1 MLKTL
6 RRAINDLVVQYVT
19 TKLQTGEPVEVAFMA
34 REMSLT
40 LIDTVMDQDEK
51 YQGPLLAQIIGS
63 LGNEYLERRGLLQT
77 GRRDN

>member
-63 LGNEYLERRGLLQT
+63 LGNEYLERRGLLQN